1 MRRGGNE
8 RGGVYKAGQW
18 GVLRTWKVEEGVLRT
33 GETMSLFANN
43 DICFLGGGDKGVH
56 GMERTEAKRAWRQT
70 LLKPT
75 ACTER

>member
-43 DICFLGGGDKGVH
+43 DICFLGGGETK
-56 GMERTEAKRAWRQT
+56 EFTAWR
-70 LLKPT
+70 
-75 ACTER
+75 ERKRNVLGDKRS